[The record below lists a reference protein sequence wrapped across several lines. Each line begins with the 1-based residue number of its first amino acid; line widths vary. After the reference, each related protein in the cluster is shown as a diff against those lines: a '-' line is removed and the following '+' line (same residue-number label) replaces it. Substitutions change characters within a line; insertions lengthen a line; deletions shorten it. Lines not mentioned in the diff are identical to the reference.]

1 MMKDFILKNWKYFV
15 ILPVLIA
22 VIIGIVLVVPK
33 GTERLTVSAEDVE
46 VEVGSKV
53 EVPYTVNIE
62 KATCTFSVADEEK
75 VVVDENGVLYG
86 RSVGETEIIVIATYG
101 NEISEA
107 TATVTV
113 GGGVNSSEDTTESY
127 EYAITYS
134 NGEVIEN
141 EIEMQA
147 GKILWINIQISP
159 MKEEDVK
166 VESKDIE
173 VKKFQEVSGLY
184 ELKCEEKGEY
194 ELTIT
199 SSIGV
204 KNIKVNVI

>member
-159 MKEEDVK
+159 MKEEDIK

>member
-1 MMKDFILKNWKYFV
+1 MKDFILKNWKYFV

-33 GTERLTVSAEDVE
+33 GMERLTVSAEDVE

-127 EYAITYS
+127 DYAITYS

-159 MKEEDVK
+159 MKEEDIK

-199 SSIGV
+199 SSIGI

>member
-1 MMKDFILKNWKYFV
+1 MKDFILKNWKYFV

-33 GTERLTVSAEDVE
+33 GTERLAVSAEDVE

-159 MKEEDVK
+159 MKEEDIK

-194 ELTIT
+194 TITIT
-199 SSIGV
+199 SSIGI
-204 KNIKVNVI
+204 KNIKVNVT

>member
-1 MMKDFILKNWKYFV
+1 MKDFILKNWKYFV

-127 EYAITYS
+127 DYAITYS

-141 EIEMQA
+141 EIEMQV

-159 MKEEDVK
+159 MKEEDIK

-199 SSIGV
+199 SSIGI
-204 KNIKVNVI
+204 KNIKVNVT

>member
-1 MMKDFILKNWKYFV
+1 MKDFILKNWKYFV

-22 VIIGIVLVVPK
+22 VIIGIVLVMPK

-107 TATVTV
+107 TATVIV

-159 MKEEDVK
+159 MKEEDIK

>member
-1 MMKDFILKNWKYFV
+1 MKDFILKNWKYFV

-53 EVPYTVNIE
+53 EVSYTVNIE

-159 MKEEDVK
+159 MKEEDIK

-194 ELTIT
+194 AITIT
-199 SSIGV
+199 SSIGI

>member
-1 MMKDFILKNWKYFV
+1 MKDFILKNWKYFV

-159 MKEEDVK
+159 MKEEDIK

-194 ELTIT
+194 AITIT

>member
-1 MMKDFILKNWKYFV
+1 MKDFILKNWKYFV

-159 MKEEDVK
+159 MKEENIK

-194 ELTIT
+194 TITIT
-199 SSIGV
+199 SSIGI
-204 KNIKVNVI
+204 KNIKVNVT

>member
-1 MMKDFILKNWKYFV
+1 MKDFILKNWKYFV

-107 TATVTV
+107 TATVIV

-159 MKEEDVK
+159 MKEEDIK

-194 ELTIT
+194 ASTIT
-199 SSIGV
+199 SSIGI
-204 KNIKVNVI
+204 KNIKVNVT

>member
-1 MMKDFILKNWKYFV
+1 MKDFILKNWKYFV

-127 EYAITYS
+127 DYAITYS

-159 MKEEDVK
+159 MKEDDIK

-173 VKKFQEVSGLY
+173 VKEFQEVSGLY

-194 ELTIT
+194 TITIT
-199 SSIGV
+199 SSICV

>member
-1 MMKDFILKNWKYFV
+1 MKDFILKNWKYFV

-147 GKILWINIQISP
+147 CKILWINIQISP
-159 MKEEDVK
+159 MKEEDIK

-194 ELTIT
+194 TITIT
-199 SSIGV
+199 SSIGI
-204 KNIKVNVI
+204 KNIKVNVT

>member
-1 MMKDFILKNWKYFV
+1 MKDFILKNWKYFI

-46 VEVGSKV
+46 VEVGAKV
-53 EVPYTVNIE
+53 EVSYTVNIE
-62 KATCTFSVADEEK
+62 KATCTFSVVDEEK

-127 EYAITYS
+127 DYAITYS

-141 EIEMQA
+141 EIHT
-147 GKILWINIQISP
+147 N
-159 MKEEDVK
+159 
-166 VESKDIE
+166 
-173 VKKFQEVSGLY
+173 FTY
-184 ELKCEEKGEY
+184 ERRGY
-194 ELTIT
+194 
-199 SSIGV
+199 
-204 KNIKVNVI
+204 

>member
-1 MMKDFILKNWKYFV
+1 MKDFILKNWKYFV

-53 EVPYTVNIE
+53 EVSYTVNIE

-159 MKEEDVK
+159 MKEEDIK

-194 ELTIT
+194 TITIT
-199 SSIGV
+199 SSIGI
-204 KNIKVNVI
+204 KNIKVNVT

>member
-1 MMKDFILKNWKYFV
+1 MKDFILKNWKYFV

-127 EYAITYS
+127 DYAITYS

-141 EIEMQA
+141 EIEMQV

-159 MKEEDVK
+159 MKEEDIK

-194 ELTIT
+194 AITIT

>member
-1 MMKDFILKNWKYFV
+1 MKDFILKNWKYFV

-75 VVVDENGVLYG
+75 VIVDGNGVLYG

-194 ELTIT
+194 TITIT
-199 SSIGV
+199 SSIGI

>member
-1 MMKDFILKNWKYFV
+1 MKDFILKNWKYFV

-159 MKEEDVK
+159 MKEEDIK

-194 ELTIT
+194 TITIT
-199 SSIGV
+199 SSIGI
-204 KNIKVNVI
+204 KNIKVNVT

>member
-1 MMKDFILKNWKYFV
+1 MKDFILKNWKYFV

-22 VIIGIVLVVPK
+22 VIIGIVLVMPK

-159 MKEEDVK
+159 MKEEDIK

-194 ELTIT
+194 TITIT
-199 SSIGV
+199 SSIGI

>member
-1 MMKDFILKNWKYFV
+1 MKDFILKNWKYFV

-159 MKEEDVK
+159 MKEEDIK

-199 SSIGV
+199 SSIGI
-204 KNIKVNVI
+204 KNIKVNVT

>member
-1 MMKDFILKNWKYFV
+1 MKDFILKNWKYFV

-127 EYAITYS
+127 DYAITYS

-141 EIEMQA
+141 EIEMQV

-159 MKEEDVK
+159 MKEEDIK
-166 VESKDIE
+166 VEGKDIE

-194 ELTIT
+194 AITIT
-199 SSIGV
+199 SRIGV

>member
-1 MMKDFILKNWKYFV
+1 MKDFILKNWKYFV

-141 EIEMQA
+141 EIEMQV

-159 MKEEDVK
+159 MKEEDIK

-194 ELTIT
+194 TITIT
-199 SSIGV
+199 SSIGI
-204 KNIKVNVI
+204 KNIKVNVT

>member
-1 MMKDFILKNWKYFV
+1 MKDFILKNWKYFV

>member
-1 MMKDFILKNWKYFV
+1 M
-15 ILPVLIA
+15 
-22 VIIGIVLVVPK
+22 
-33 GTERLTVSAEDVE
+33 
-46 VEVGSKV
+46 
-53 EVPYTVNIE
+53 
-62 KATCTFSVADEEK
+62 
-75 VVVDENGVLYG
+75 
-86 RSVGETEIIVIATYG
+86 
-101 NEISEA
+101 
-107 TATVTV
+107 TV

-194 ELTIT
+194 TITIT
-199 SSIGV
+199 SSICV
-204 KNIKVNVI
+204 KNIKVNVT

>member
-1 MMKDFILKNWKYFV
+1 MKDFILKNWKYFV

-22 VIIGIVLVVPK
+22 VIIGIVLVMPK

-194 ELTIT
+194 TITIT
-199 SSIGV
+199 SSIGI

>member
-1 MMKDFILKNWKYFV
+1 MKDFILKNWKYFV

-127 EYAITYS
+127 DYAITYS

-141 EIEMQA
+141 EIEMQV

-159 MKEEDVK
+159 MKEEDIK

-194 ELTIT
+194 AITIT
-199 SSIGV
+199 SSIGI

>member
-1 MMKDFILKNWKYFV
+1 MKDFILKNWKYFV

-113 GGGVNSSEDTTESY
+113 GGEVNSSEDTTESY

-147 GKILWINIQISP
+147 DKILWINIQILP
-159 MKEEDVK
+159 MKEEDIK

-194 ELTIT
+194 TITIT
-199 SSIGV
+199 SSIGI

>member
-1 MMKDFILKNWKYFV
+1 MKDFILKNWKYFV

-159 MKEEDVK
+159 MKEEGIK

-194 ELTIT
+194 TITIT

>member
-1 MMKDFILKNWKYFV
+1 MKDFILKNWKYFV

-127 EYAITYS
+127 DYAITYS

-159 MKEEDVK
+159 MKEEDIK

-194 ELTIT
+194 TITIT
-199 SSIGV
+199 SSIGI
-204 KNIKVNVI
+204 KNIKVNVT

>member
-1 MMKDFILKNWKYFV
+1 MKDFILKNWKYFV

-22 VIIGIVLVVPK
+22 VIIGIVLVMPK

-113 GGGVNSSEDTTESY
+113 GGGVNSSEDATESY
-127 EYAITYS
+127 DYAITYS

-141 EIEMQA
+141 EIKMQA

-194 ELTIT
+194 TITIT
-199 SSIGV
+199 SSIGI
-204 KNIKVNVI
+204 KNIKVNVT

>member
-1 MMKDFILKNWKYFV
+1 MKDFILKNWKYFV

-33 GTERLTVSAEDVE
+33 GMERLTVSAEDVE

-53 EVPYTVNIE
+53 EVSYTVNIE

-86 RSVGETEIIVIATYG
+86 RSVGETEIIVIATCG

-194 ELTIT
+194 TITIT
-199 SSIGV
+199 SSIGI

>member
-1 MMKDFILKNWKYFV
+1 MKDFILKNWKYFV

-127 EYAITYS
+127 DYAITYS

-147 GKILWINIQISP
+147 GKSIWINIQISP
-159 MKEEDVK
+159 MKEEDIK

-199 SSIGV
+199 SSIGI
-204 KNIKVNVI
+204 KNIKVNVT

>member
-1 MMKDFILKNWKYFV
+1 MKDFILKNWKYFV

-22 VIIGIVLVVPK
+22 VIIGIVLVMPK

-159 MKEEDVK
+159 MKEEDIK

>member
-1 MMKDFILKNWKYFV
+1 MKDFILKNWKYFV

-159 MKEEDVK
+159 MKEEDIK

>member
-1 MMKDFILKNWKYFV
+1 MKDFILKNWKYFV

-194 ELTIT
+194 TITIT
-199 SSIGV
+199 SSIGI
-204 KNIKVNVI
+204 KNIKVNVT

>member
-1 MMKDFILKNWKYFV
+1 MKDFILKNWKYFV

-53 EVPYTVNIE
+53 EVSYTVNIE

-194 ELTIT
+194 TITIT
-199 SSIGV
+199 SSIGI

>member
-1 MMKDFILKNWKYFV
+1 MKDFILKNWKYFV

-127 EYAITYS
+127 DYAITYS

-141 EIEMQA
+141 EIEMQV

-159 MKEEDVK
+159 MKEEDIK

-194 ELTIT
+194 TITIT
-199 SSIGV
+199 SSIGI

>member
-1 MMKDFILKNWKYFV
+1 MKDFILKNWKYFV

-113 GGGVNSSEDTTESY
+113 GGGVNSSEDTMESY
-127 EYAITYS
+127 DYAITYS

-159 MKEEDVK
+159 MKEEDIK

-199 SSIGV
+199 SSIGI